1 MPKYQYI
8 YGMSKQHTTIHD
20 NFIRSILADKVV
32 AASYFENYLP
42 SFVSEK
48 LDFST
53 LTQIPDTYLSER
65 LRKSMSDIVYT
76 CQRKEGGEEVK
87 VCLLIEHKSYVDK
100 YTPVQIG
107 GYIFSGLQKQLDNK
121 EKLSIII
128 PVLLFHGNG
137 RWEYQTLLDLYDHVD
152 AEWNAFIPNFSY
164 IYNNLGDIPDEA
176 VEALNNKF
184 LAASLLAL
192 KHTFQT
198 DWLGFN
204 ILRMLVL
211 AEEAPKNLQK
221 SFAVYLFERS
231 MLSGDLI
238 EKLLESLPS
247 VLKET
252 IMSTAD
258 TFVEKGK
265 KIGIE
270 EGIKEGLEKGI
281 EKGKADIIKSLL
293 LNTDFTISKIAA
305 LTSVSE
311 DFVLNIQTEIKN
323 SK

>member
-1 MPKYQYI
+1 
-8 YGMSKQHTTIHD
+8 MSKQHTTIHD

-32 AASYFENYLP
+32 AVSYFENYLP

-53 LTQIPDTYLSER
+53 LTQIPDTYLSDQ

-76 CQRKEGGEEVK
+76 CQRKEGNGEIK
-87 VCLLIEHKSYVDK
+87 VALLVEHKSYIDK

-121 EKLSIII
+121 EKLSVII
-128 PVLLFHGNG
+128 PVLLYHGKG
-137 RWEYQTLLDLYDHVD
+137 SWKYQTLSDLYENVD
-152 AEWNAFIPNFSY
+152 AEWNSFIPNFDY
-164 IYNNLGDIPDEA
+164 IYNNLGDIPDED

-198 DWLGFN
+198 DWLEIN
-204 ILRMLVL
+204 ILRMLFL

-221 SFAVYLFERS
+221 SFTVYLFERS

-247 VLKET
+247 ALKET

-258 TFVEKGK
+258 IFVEKGK
-265 KIGIE
+265 RIGIE
-270 EGIKEGLEKGI
+270 EGI
-281 EKGKADIIKSLL
+281 EKGKADVIKNLL
-293 LNTDFTISKIAA
+293 LSADFTISKIAM

-311 DFVLNIQTEIKN
+311 DFVNKIKTEISNVK
-323 SK
+323 